1 MYLILKSS
9 FHYVIT
15 FNVMLLF
22 SYMSQEIITLKGLKL
37 QLSMYIV
44 HCTYLNLFFQTH
56 YEGAQN
62 IYIYLSILL
71 WWLCGH
77 MSRILYH
84 FISYYYCNRNTYW
97 HFFQMGV
104 MWIAVSNPKSRIAI
118 SFCKVIFLWTPLNTT

>member
-71 WWLCGH
+71 
-77 MSRILYH
+77 
-84 FISYYYCNRNTYW
+84 
-97 HFFQMGV
+97 
-104 MWIAVSNPKSRIAI
+104 
-118 SFCKVIFLWTPLNTT
+118 

>member
-22 SYMSQEIITLKGLKL
+22 SYMSQEIITLKGISCSYISMLY
-37 QLSMYIV
+37 LSKSIFPNPLWRDPK
-44 HCTYLNLFFQTH
+44 TYLP
-56 YEGAQN
+56 
-62 IYIYLSILL
+62 ILL

-77 MSRILYH
+77 MSRIFYH
-84 FISYYYCNRNTYW
+84 FISRFVLCYYCNRNTYW